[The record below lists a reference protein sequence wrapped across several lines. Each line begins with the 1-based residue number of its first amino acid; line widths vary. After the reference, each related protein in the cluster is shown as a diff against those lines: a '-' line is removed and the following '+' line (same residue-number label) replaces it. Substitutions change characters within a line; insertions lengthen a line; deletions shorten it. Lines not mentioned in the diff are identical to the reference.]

1 MKKNFILL
9 ALVFVALALNA
20 QKTESLF
27 GKRNFKFTGI
37 WGGRTM
43 HFGLPSE
50 RHFYLRGGEIGFE
63 FDKNFILGWSWQKS
77 KEPIIPINNQAAFN
91 FKNRGIFMSY
101 VPGSHKVIH
110 PRFNFSAGSSLATTV
125 DKIKERGI
133 NFSPSIGIEANILS
147 WLKVGAEGGYRIHSD
162 FRTPAL
168 LQNSLSGSFFQIQV
182 RYGASWNKFNNR
194 NRWD

>member
-1 MKKNFILL
+1 MKKILI
-9 ALVFVALALNA
+9 
-20 QKTESLF
+20 
-27 GKRNFKFTGI
+27 TGCSGYI
-37 WGGRTM
+37 GS
-43 HFGLPSE
+43 HLCKLLENDYEIHGLD
-50 RHFYLRGGEIGFE
+50 I
-63 FDKNFILGWSWQKS
+63 
-77 KEPIIPINNQAAFN
+77 KEPIVPINNQAAFN
-91 FKNRGIFMSY
+91 FKKRGVFISY

>member
-1 MKKNFILL
+1 
-9 ALVFVALALNA
+9 
-20 QKTESLF
+20 
-27 GKRNFKFTGI
+27 
-37 WGGRTM
+37 
-43 HFGLPSE
+43 
-50 RHFYLRGGEIGFE
+50 
-63 FDKNFILGWSWQKS
+63 
-77 KEPIIPINNQAAFN
+77 
-91 FKNRGIFMSY
+91 MSY